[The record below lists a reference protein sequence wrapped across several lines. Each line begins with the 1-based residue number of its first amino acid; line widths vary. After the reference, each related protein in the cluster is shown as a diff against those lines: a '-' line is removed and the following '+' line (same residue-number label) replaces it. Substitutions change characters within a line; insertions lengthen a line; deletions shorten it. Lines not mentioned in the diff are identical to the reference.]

1 MADTTSLSIETVTDA
16 TEVCQCRE
24 EFRTACVP
32 PALYKHEDRNYCV
45 LHLPARKGEAF
56 KQAVNEKIK
65 KNDFNFQAVW
75 FPDDIRFVEIVTK
88 ADFSHATFNAGASF
102 IDVEFKKRANFFRA
116 TFNTAAYFNNAIF
129 DDGVN
134 LKQATFNAGVNFSGA
149 TFKNVDCSFSNFRG
163 AVDFKQASFRGAAD
177 FSGATF
183 RDHLVFAGRQQQFRF
198 SDLSTL
204 NLQFARIE
212 KPDCVSFHT
221 LTLRPHCFVN
231 VDARKFEFTNV
242 EWSLWSGHN
251 IDDEIT
257 SLEALSVSSPHRLL
271 AITCRH
277 LAVNAEENHRYEE
290 ASKFRY
296 MAMDA
301 RRLEKWQGLDFRKLS
316 WWYWLASGYGERIM
330 RAAVVLLGILC
341 VSAMFYMKVGFARW
355 EAKRTS
361 ETETVA
367 AKRDE
372 VGEPFTSFSRA
383 LTYSAAV
390 MTFQR
395 PEPRAAT
402 TAAQT
407 VVLLETILGPVQ
419 AALLALAIRRK
430 FMR

>member
-1 MADTTSLSIETVTDA
+1 MTTSLPIETVADA
-16 TEVCQCRE
+16 TEECQCRE

-32 PALYKHEDRNYCV
+32 PASYPHEGKKYCV

-56 KQAVNEKIK
+56 KRAVNEKVEN
-65 KNDFNFQAVW
+65 NDFNFQAVW
-75 FPDDIRFVEIVTK
+75 FPDDIRFVETVTK
-88 ADFSHATFNAGASF
+88 ADFSHATFNAGVSF
-102 IDVEFKKRANFFRA
+102 IGVEFKKRASFFRA

-134 LKQATFNAGVNFSGA
+134 LKQAIFNAGVNFSGA
-149 TFKNVDCSFSNFRG
+149 TFKTVDCSFSNFRG
-163 AVDFKQASFRGAAD
+163 AVDFKQASFRGRAD
-177 FSGATF
+177 FCGATF
-183 RDHLVFAGRQQQFRF
+183 RDHVVFEGRKQKFGL
-198 SDLSTL
+198 SDFSTL

-221 LTLRPHCFVN
+221 LTLRPYCFVN
-231 VDARKFEFTNV
+231 VNPRKFEFTNV
-242 EWSLWSGHN
+242 DWPPWSRHI

-277 LAVNAEENHRYEE
+277 LAVNAEENHRYGR
-290 ASKFRY
+290 ASTFRY

-301 RRLEKWQGLDFRKLS
+301 RRREKWDGLDFRELS

-330 RAAVVLLGILC
+330 RAAVVLLGILF

-355 EAKRTS
+355 EPKRTS
-361 ETETVA
+361 ETEAVA

-395 PEPRAAT
+395 PEPRPAT

-407 VVLLETILGPVQ
+407 VILLETILGPFQ